1 MSAKPMLL
9 DSAEQKSTRWNN
21 PLIDALPY
29 ADVLPEGWRETAD
42 QLVQEEMRRMTK
54 RPKDYLAEMAPAKE
68 IDWSKC
74 PLLEPE
80 FRRVEKGTGEKIA
93 QPDNSRYN
101 LDPPPKSKRDDPEAW
116 EKANNNAKAQ
126 LEHQKLR
133 IENLELMMKFAPNAW
148 RAHNAMLEAAI
159 KRVEKEVAAKKKA
172 IEEINTM
179 RSVKQKEAG
188 REIAKLE
195 KQWYAQCAKN
205 IAIDADIQRM
215 ELEIARLEAEQ
226 GKGVDGAAAASAGKK
241 RKAEAEAPEEED
253 KAEAPEEEDKAEE
266 AKAPEEEKT
275 SPSPR
280 GRRTPRNSKG
290 SAEKAQPPESPARK
304 SPRASGRR
312 TPRNSKG
319 SK

>member
-1 MSAKPMLL
+1 MLL

-159 KRVEKEVAAKKKA
+159 KR
-172 IEEINTM
+172 
-179 RSVKQKEAG
+179 
-188 REIAKLE
+188 
-195 KQWYAQCAKN
+195 YAPN
-205 IAIDADIQRM
+205 
-215 ELEIARLEAEQ
+215 
-226 GKGVDGAAAASAGKK
+226 
-241 RKAEAEAPEEED
+241 
-253 KAEAPEEEDKAEE
+253 
-266 AKAPEEEKT
+266 
-275 SPSPR
+275 PSPR
-280 GRRTPRNSKG
+280 RPNLNLPLTLIREPRTHRAP
-290 SAEKAQPPESPARK
+290 PARNNDTG
-304 SPRASGRR
+304 SRRRSRRRRRRSRRSTRCAASSRRRLVGRSQSSRSSGTRSAPR
-312 TPRNSKG
+312 T
-319 SK
+319 